1 MNKEIVYVISGH
13 HNSNYEGIFAHV
25 FDSADKMVNKAKELM
40 ACDMNMELDDF
51 NKLYENNRGEF
62 NEQFLDGGERTL
74 EECLKEGAYYSEKG
88 YEMSWGKKEI
98 Q

>member
-1 MNKEIVYVISGH
+1 MNKEIVYVVSGH

-25 FDSADKMVNKAKELM
+25 FDTADKMVNKAKELM
-40 ACDMNMELDDF
+40 ATDMNMKLDEF

-88 YEMSWGKKEI
+88 YEMSWGKKEV